1 MPRVP
6 LLFGVWLVQGR
17 RSGFN
22 RVQAAFIVRLLIC
35 AAGSLLARDS
45 QNLEASRESVRQSL
59 SESPFTVELGVSATG
74 FHSAI
79 GPAIGP
85 ALGWASRCA
94 PPEPRI
100 ATRSRSH

>member
-35 AAGSLLARDS
+35 AACSLAIQ